1 MAESGWVKLHR
12 KITECF
18 IWEDSEPFDK
28 RSAWMDLVMM
38 VNHEDKQVMFNGKL
52 ITVKRGQRVT
62 SMHKLSE
69 RWHWSRTRVKS
80 YLTLLEKAGMITTE
94 TTTLCTTITL
104 VKYDT
109 YQSQQ
114 TTDHTTDCTTDH
126 TTDHTTHLTQ
136 TRMIKNDKEEKKK
149 KGKISTFGNYE
160 QREAQEDDIYTILSR
175 KGNKG

>member
-38 VNHEDKQVMFNGKL
+38 VNHEDKKIMFNGKM
-52 ITVKRGQRVT
+52 ITVKRGQKIT
-62 SMHKLSE
+62 STYKLAK
-69 RWHWSRTRVKS
+69 RWHWTRGRVRA
-80 YLTLLEKAGMITTE
+80 YLTALETAHMITTE
-94 TTTLCTTITL
+94 STTKHTTVTLVNYDVYQGQQPTEQPTDSTTLQPTE
-104 VKYDT
+104 
-109 YQSQQ
+109 QP
-114 TTDHTTDCTTDH
+114 TD
-126 TTDHTTHLTQ
+126 Q
-136 TRMIKNDKEEKKK
+136 PKTRKRRNKEIKN
-149 KGKISTFGNYE
+149 KISAFGNFD